1 MINSLLLL
9 ATVALGQLG
18 NDDGMSIDVNFEL
31 QWDMNNVSR
40 SQTSFFE
47 YPIGEKVNPRGP
59 KRKQ

>member
-31 QWDMNNVSR
+31 QWDMNNVSA
-40 SQTSFFE
+40 E
-47 YPIGEKVNPRGP
+47 
-59 KRKQ
+59 